1 MNFGILGAKVR
12 FFLHILTHFCKKL
25 IDQGLIRGT
34 VPLITHFAPDVHM
47 QNIFSDGELKK
58 DSVCR
63 KFQRTAADGKN
74 YSHVDRSLSGCID
87 IMSHRS
93 IKSSQIV
100 VAGDDGIAIL

>member
-1 MNFGILGAKVR
+1 M
-12 FFLHILTHFCKKL
+12 
-25 IDQGLIRGT
+25 IRGT
-34 VPLITHFAPDVHM
+34 VPLITLYLYAHFAPDVHM